1 MATIS
6 MKALLEAGV
15 HFGHQTRRWNPKM
28 AKYIFG
34 SRSNIHIIDLQK
46 TAKELK
52 KAYRF
57 IREMALSQRP
67 ILFVGTKKQAQEA
80 ILSEAQRCGA
90 FYVSER
96 WLGGTLTNFETIKRS
111 IGRLN
116 ELDKMKSDG
125 LFRVM
130 SKKEV
135 SRLEKERIRLTK
147 TLQGI
152 KEMNHL
158 PGCLFVI
165 DPVQENT
172 AILEARRMEIPIVAV
187 CDTNCDPD
195 LIDYPIPGN
204 DDAIRSV
211 KLFCTL
217 MADAILE
224 GKAEAEKAA
233 QAAGA
238 AAAAGVPGVPAGAP
252 VGPPTGAEAEQ
263 PVSEEPIALSAQEGA
278 PLPEE
283 PLAPNSH

>member
-52 KAYRF
+52 KAYKF
-57 IREMALSQRP
+57 IREMAADGGT

-80 ILSEAQRCGA
+80 IVSEAKRCGA

-96 WLGGTLTNFETIKRS
+96 WLGGTLTNFDTIKKS
-111 IGRLN
+111 IGRLT
-116 ELDKMKSDG
+116 ELEKMKSDG

-135 SRLEKERIRLTK
+135 SRLEKERTRLTK
-147 TLQGI
+147 TLEGF
-152 KEMNHL
+152 KTMTEV

-172 AILEARRMEIPIVAV
+172 AILEARRMEVPVVAV

-195 LIDYPIPGN
+195 LIDYPVPGN

-211 KLFCTL
+211 KLFCAL

-233 QAAGA
+233 APAPSASDAPEQQASEA
-238 AAAAGVPGVPAGAP
+238 AIVLS
-252 VGPPTGAEAEQ
+252 EAE
-263 PVSEEPIALSAQEGA
+263 PATV
-278 PLPEE
+278 PET
-283 PLAPNSH
+283 PSK

>member
-52 KAYRF
+52 KAYKF
-57 IREMALSQRP
+57 IREMAASGEP

-80 ILSEAQRCGA
+80 IVAEAKRSGA

-96 WLGGTLTNFETIKRS
+96 WLGGTLTNFDTIKKS

-116 ELDKMKSDG
+116 ELEKMKTDG
-125 LFRVM
+125 LFHVM

-135 SRLEKERIRLTK
+135 SRLEKERTRLTK
-147 TLQGI
+147 TLAGF
-152 KEMNHL
+152 KKMDDL

-165 DPVQENT
+165 DPVQEAT
-172 AILEARRMEIPIVAV
+172 AVLEARRMEIPVVAV

-195 LIDYPIPGN
+195 LIDYPVPGN

-211 KLFCTL
+211 KLFCAL

-233 QAAGA
+233 TPTAADANVSEQAAA
-238 AAAAGVPGVPAGAP
+238 EAPIELSEVPAT
-252 VGPPTGAEAEQ
+252 VPPDT
-263 PVSEEPIALSAQEGA
+263 
-278 PLPEE
+278 
-283 PLAPNSH
+283 SH

>member
-52 KAYRF
+52 KAYKY
-57 IREMALSQRP
+57 IREVSASGRP
-67 ILFVGTKKQAQEA
+67 VLFVGTKKQAQEA
-80 ILSEAQRCGA
+80 IGTEAKRCGA
-90 FYVSER
+90 FFVNER

-116 ELDKMKSDG
+116 ELDKMKTDG

-135 SRLEKERIRLTK
+135 SRLEKERLRLTK
-147 TLQGI
+147 TLDGF
-152 KEMNHL
+152 KGMHDL
-158 PGCLFVI
+158 PGCMFVI

-172 AILEARRMEIPIVAV
+172 AVLEARRMEIPVVAV

-195 LIDYPIPGN
+195 LIDYPVPGN

-233 QAAGA
+233 TPNAGDTTATEQAISDA
-238 AAAAGVPGVPAGAP
+238 
-252 VGPPTGAEAEQ
+252 
-263 PVSEEPIALSAQEGA
+263 PIALSDAA
-278 PLPEE
+278 PVVSE
-283 PLAPNSH
+283 PISPN

>member
-52 KAYRF
+52 KAYKF
-57 IREMALSQRP
+57 IRDTASQGKA
-67 ILFVGTKKQAQEA
+67 ILFVGTKKQAQDA
-80 ILSEAQRCGA
+80 IVTESQRCNS
-90 FYVSER
+90 FFVSER

-111 IGRLN
+111 IGRMN
-116 ELDKMKSDG
+116 ELDKMKADG

-135 SRLEKERIRLTK
+135 SRLEKERLRLTK
-147 TLQGI
+147 TLAGF
-152 KEMNHL
+152 KGMYDL

-172 AILEARRMEIPIVAV
+172 AILEARRMEIPVVAV

-195 LIDYPIPGN
+195 LIDFPIPGN

-217 MADAILE
+217 IADAILE

-233 QAAGA
+233 T
-238 AAAAGVPGVPAGAP
+238 
-252 VGPPTGAEAEQ
+252 PTGSTDEAPEQ
-263 PVSEEPIALSAQEGA
+263 QTSEAPIDLSSEKQAVPPAEEPIT
-278 PLPEE
+278 PT
-283 PLAPNSH
+283 SH